1 MALRDPIPTRAEL
14 LALKRR
20 IKLAEQGLQV
30 LKMKREVLIIEMVRI
45 VRLAKEIRKALEPAR
60 RRAEHTLAVA
70 EMMEGS
76 FGVTVAAVSVE
87 DVPQV
92 RSQRRSVMGLWLP
105 VYEGVSLQK
114 NLFER
119 GYGLLGTTSVID
131 EAAEAYESL
140 VMQLVELAE
149 HEGAVRRILVELDKT
164 SRRVNAIEKRVLPD
178 LKAAKDRIEQRREEL
193 EREEFSRL
201 FFIKKRKAGQE
212 GKFGLQRG

>member
-1 MALRDPIPTRAEL
+1 MALGDPIPTRAEL

-20 IKLAEQGLQV
+20 MKFAEQGLKV
-30 LKMKREVLIIEMVRI
+30 LKMKREVLILELVRT
-45 VRLAKEIRKALEPAR
+45 VRLAKEVRTSIEPVR

-87 DVPQV
+87 DVPQI
-92 RSQRRSVMGLWLP
+92 RSSRRSVMGLWLP
-105 VYEGVSLQK
+105 VYEGRSLRK

-131 EAAEAYESL
+131 EAAEAYETL
-140 VMQLVELAE
+140 VVHLVDLAE
-149 HEGAVRRILVELDKT
+149 HEGTIRHILAELDKT
-164 SRRVNAIEKRVLPD
+164 TRRVNALEKKTIPNL
-178 LKAAKDRIEQRREEL
+178 LAAKDRIEQRRDEL

-201 FFIKKRKAGQE
+201 FFIKKRKAGRVD
-212 GKFGLQRG
+212 KFRLS